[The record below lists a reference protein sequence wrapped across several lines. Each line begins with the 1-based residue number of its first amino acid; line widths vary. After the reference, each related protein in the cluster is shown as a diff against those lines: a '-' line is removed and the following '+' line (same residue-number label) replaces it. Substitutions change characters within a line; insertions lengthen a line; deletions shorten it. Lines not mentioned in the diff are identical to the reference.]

1 MQKIKYIIGKDR
13 RAFVKDVQNFKV
25 NFSDASV
32 HNYVQGRQYEDGL
45 RQVFVDVLNED
56 GTPYD
61 LTGVTVWF
69 EGVLPDKTH
78 KILDAKGAVVL
89 DADTGQFRYDFPK
102 QAFMFAGSYVQAFFR
117 IMREGNSVTTLEFD
131 LEVLADKVIDG
142 LVARDYIT
150 PIEDIIDQL
159 QDDFRNHQ
167 KAMDKII
174 EELKKNYETDIDN
187 LRSAISKLAVDA
199 GAIQDQ
205 INAGN
210 VITIK
215 QFNDE
220 TKLLQDMINNK
231 VQDSFSKIGDG
242 SPKGTY
248 ADLAALKNAL
258 PNGAV
263 GIYLTANDNH
273 WHYYSGGEW
282 KDGGSYTP
290 IVDQKMVQD
299 ASFDYGNLIK
309 GGTFINGLGGPKFK
323 GNYLTG
329 KAKSAVSV
337 QLFGGEAI
345 SIRTDTADK
354 TNWGGVNFVIDANDI
369 RYVESMP
376 FVLDLYTQSAE
387 AAVVAVSLELF
398 DDNNTAIEDT
408 RQIMGYLPIA
418 GGYRVERLQKSFF
431 YNKNDAVK
439 TAKFAILKLDLRPED
454 NAASWDIWNPIFRQQ
469 LTPSGGSLENYD
481 RISNNFIEKNTE
493 SAFLTTADVRGLT
506 YWQSVDTTDA
516 KYKGVKIQVPLS
528 KNRNQYLTWG
538 IIEAKYSAQFDNSAQ
553 VLHNL
558 QGFDS
563 SNKKVFD
570 VVTSGYTPEINR
582 LTSHDVKISVPDV
595 KDLSKLVLT
604 IYQSGT
610 GPQTMMISPIDI
622 RVRPYDNQSSN
633 SSSFGKDW
641 MANVRPN
648 NTDSNISTDTVYGQS
663 RIYVNN
669 ETESK
674 FIGIQLRTNA
684 DRYIVDRALEVKF
697 DYLIF
702 NQPTSLDLVLQYF
715 DRSEK
720 QIGQNVLLNIEKSST
735 VMHGHIDETFKLS
748 GKGIPDL
755 NQIASV
761 KLLLYC
767 PDSQLVAFEVYGL
780 ESHIVSKNNRNVLPM
795 LFHSAVNLPTQVTI
809 NQLDAK
815 IKGISH
821 RGLNTVAPEES
832 KSAYMFAKENGYL
845 HWEGD
850 INWTKDNV
858 PMMIHDLSINR
869 TARNLDGSELSL
881 NVNMTDI
888 NYSDLSKFD
897 FGIVKG
903 KSFKGE
909 PLLTFEELVK
919 LARYNDVF
927 LHIEFKYEF
936 TQEQVQALHNIVVK
950 YNMLDRIGWQ
960 AFVWDWL
967 KPMMALE
974 PNGQYEL
981 LGGTV
986 NDDYF
991 AKLDAL
997 KTSNNTIIAS
1007 QDASISIEDA
1017 TKISNHGIPIYLWI
1031 VGSGDTVRKFRDIGM
1046 VEGIMTNG
1054 EINVA
1059 DELTK

>member
-1 MQKIKYIIGKDR
+1 MANGPLIIDLLHPVDAVLQFPTIGRVQDQGVEVPLWIK
-13 RAFVKDVQNFKV
+13 
-25 NFSDASV
+25 
-32 HNYVQGRQYEDGL
+32 EDSK
-45 RQVFVDVLNED
+45 
-56 GTPYD
+56 PYD
-61 LTGVTVWF
+61 LTGYTLGF
-69 EGVLPDKTH
+69 YGR
-78 KILDAKGAVVL
+78 DAKGVAKIAVQDATGPAIQAGRVTYTMPGALFRAAGQYQEAWFRIEKEGQLVSSLNVRFNVLENNVEFGLDDEPYYSEYEELIKNLKQQSNDDMEDLSEKVKKFLNHITVL
-89 DADTGQFRYDFPK
+89 DDETIAQISTLSQ
-102 QAFMFAGSYVQAFFR
+102 
-117 IMREGNSVTTLEFD
+117 SV
-131 LEVLADKVIDG
+131 
-142 LVARDYIT
+142 
-150 PIEDIIDQL
+150 
-159 QDDFRNHQ
+159 
-167 KAMDKII
+167 
-174 EELKKNYETDIDN
+174 
-187 LRSAISKLAVDA
+187 

-220 TKLLQDMINNK
+220 TKLLQDMINSQ
-231 VQDSFSKIGDG
+231 VQNAFSKIGDG

-248 ADLAALKNAL
+248 ADLAALEKAL

-263 GIYLTANDNH
+263 GIYLTASDNH

-337 QLFGGEAI
+337 HLFGGKAI
-345 SIRTDTADK
+345 SIRTDADDK

-408 RQIMGYLPIA
+408 RQIIGYLPIA

-454 NAASWDIWNPIFRQQ
+454 NATSWDIWNPIFRQQ
-469 LTPSGGSLENYD
+469 LTPSGGSLENHD
-481 RISNNFIEKNTE
+481 RISNNFVEKNTD

-506 YWQSVDTTDA
+506 YWESVDKTDA

-558 QGFDS
+558 QGFDAA
-563 SNKKVFD
+563 NKKVFD
-570 VVTSGYTPEINR
+570 VVNAGYTPEINR
-582 LTSHDVKISVPDV
+582 LTSHDIKISVPDI

-610 GPQTMMISPIDI
+610 APQTMMISPIDI

-674 FIGIQLRTNA
+674 FTGIQLRTNA

-720 QIGQNVLLNIEKSST
+720 QIGQNVLLNIEKSGT
-735 VMHGHIDETFKLS
+735 VMNGHIDETFKLS

-755 NQIASV
+755 NQITSV

-767 PDSQLVAFEVYGL
+767 PDSQPVAFEVYGL
-780 ESHIVSKNNRNVLPM
+780 ESHIISKNNRNVLPM

-832 KSAYMFAKENGYL
+832 KSAYLFAKENGYL

-881 NVNMTDI
+881 NVNLTDI

-927 LHIEFKYEF
+927 LHIEFKYAF

-1017 TKISNHGIPIYLWI
+1017 TKISDHGIPIYLWI
-1031 VGSGDTVRKFRDIGM
+1031 VGSGEIVRKFRDIGM

-1059 DELTK
+1059 DELIK